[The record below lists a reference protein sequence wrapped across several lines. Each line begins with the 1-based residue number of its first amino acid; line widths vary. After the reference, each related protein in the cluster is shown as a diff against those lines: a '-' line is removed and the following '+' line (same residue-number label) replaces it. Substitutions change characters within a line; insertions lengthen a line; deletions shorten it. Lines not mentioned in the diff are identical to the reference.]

1 MLRIRNLVLLSLAI
15 CATQLFCTTAHAQ
28 RDSRGAARDEV
39 PAYRESRSSELENE
53 NLKHVAASAPQ
64 IGDVLRKDAGLLV
77 EVKRWAAKEAADNG
91 QVVEDSDLSDQA
103 ISDRLARDVQFRSVV
118 TRLLQRYGYL
128 SPAPNPDSELA
139 KEQDLILKERA
150 RRLVQVEAKEDSESL
165 DRTRTESGL
174 EWDASCDPRVDE
186 GCQVQPPQV
195 FRRRLV
201 TPDEASP
208 LPANPPAQ
216 PDQLRQPRV
225 MRTIQTASVSQGTE
239 LPDGQT
245 ARPAGLELL
254 SGPLKHAPE
263 SRFDGTSTAGVS
275 TSLHGGPLSVPSST
289 AEGTSGTASLVSRS
303 DPSRLVRPRM
313 QGGQFNEEQF
323 IPTTMVRRPNPY
335 ADVPSL
341 YDMYV
346 QAATHERPPARFGL
360 EVFQNGTREPEA
372 IPMDL
377 PAGPDYV
384 VGPGDGLA
392 IDLWGS
398 VSQRLTRVVDRE
410 GRVSLPETGPLL
422 VSGRTLGEVQQAVQK
437 TLSTQFQDISADVSL
452 SRLRTVRVYV
462 VGDVAEPGAY
472 DISSLSTP
480 LNALFAAGGV
490 APQGSLRTLKH
501 FRGKQLVEEVDAY
514 DLLLHGLRSDLKH
527 LENGDTLMVPP
538 IGSQVTV
545 DGMVRRPAIYELRD
559 EKSLTDVLDLAG
571 GILPTAALSHIE
583 VQRIEAHQKRTM
595 FSLNVSPIS
604 TAESISNQLSTFETR
619 DGDEVHIF
627 PIAPYNE
634 NAIYLQG
641 HVLRP
646 GRYSYRKDMKLSDLV
661 ASYNDLLPEP
671 APRYAEIIRLNS
683 PDHHPS
689 VESFDLSASLTNP
702 AAAPKLQPL
711 DTVRIFSRYDFEPA
725 PTVWVG
731 GEVRSSGRYRT
742 SGQAHVRDAVY
753 LAGGVT
759 PDASLETAQLFRTQF
774 DGTLTI
780 LSVNLREALAGNPVD
795 NVLLQPRDR
804 ILIQKSSAKV
814 DPRTVYIQG
823 EVAKPG
829 RYPLTAAMHASDLVR
844 SANGFLRSADPESAD
859 LLHYVPSDKSPTGK
873 TSAGHVAL
881 NLSAPLAGAPGND
894 PLLRDGD
901 VLTVPQQAGWK
912 DIGAVVTVRGEVRNP
927 GVYGIQPGERLSSLL
942 KRVGGSLPTAYP
954 QAAVLERVEVR
965 ELQAKSRQELIQ
977 RLEQETTMVKTS
989 VSTTGTEEA
998 ALQQSAMQQR
1008 QRMLD
1013 ALRRAPISGRLVIH
1027 LRTDKRDF
1035 AGSADDIELR
1045 AGDSLE
1051 VPKQPGF
1058 VLVVG
1063 QVYNTNALTYQ
1074 PGKNVGWY
1082 LSRAGGPTHLAD
1094 KKAIFVIHSNGSVT
1108 GGGQGSYWTESV
1120 LSGGIGPGDT
1130 VVVPEKPIGGGT
1142 AWKNVVSIAQI
1153 AQAAALVAAVAIP

>member
-1 MLRIRNLVLLSLAI
+1 MLRIRNLFLLSLPI
-15 CATQLFCTTAHAQ
+15 CATQLFCSTGQAQ
-28 RDSRGAARDEV
+28 RDNRSVARDDV

-53 NLKHVAASAPQ
+53 NLKHVAASAAQ
-64 IGDVLRKDAGLLV
+64 IEEVLRKDAGLLV

-103 ISDRLARDVQFRSVV
+103 ISARLARDVQFRSVV

-128 SPAPNPDSELA
+128 TPAPNPDSELA

-165 DRTRTESGL
+165 DGTRRESGL
-174 EWDASCDPRVDE
+174 ERTASCDLRVDE
-186 GCQVQPPQV
+186 DCRVQPPQV
-195 FRRRLV
+195 PRRRSL

-208 LPANPPAQ
+208 VPVNPSAQ
-216 PDQLRQPRV
+216 PDQLQQPRV
-225 MRTIQTASVSQGTE
+225 MRTMQTASIPQGTE

-254 SGPLKHAPE
+254 SGPLKRAPE
-263 SRFDGTSTAGVS
+263 SAFDGMSTGVS
-275 TSLHGGPLSVPSST
+275 SSIQGGPLSVPSST
-289 AEGTSGTASLVSRS
+289 TDGTSGTASLGSRS
-303 DPSRLVRPRM
+303 DPSRLARPRT

-323 IPTTMVRRPNPY
+323 APTAMVRRPNPY

-346 QAATHERPPARFGL
+346 QAATHQLPPARFGL

-377 PAGPDYV
+377 PVGPDYV

-398 VSQRLTRVVDRE
+398 VSQRLTRIVDRE

-490 APQGSLRTLKH
+490 APRGSLRTLKH
-501 FRGKQLVEEVDAY
+501 FRGMQLVEEVDAY

-595 FSLNVSPIS
+595 FSLNVSPTS
-604 TAESISNQLSTFETR
+604 TAESISNQLSAFEIR

-634 NAIYLQG
+634 DAIYLQG

-646 GRYSYRKDMKLSDLV
+646 GRYSYRKDLKLSDLV
-661 ASYNDLLPEP
+661 ATYNDLLPEP
-671 APRYAEIIRLNS
+671 APRYAEIIRLNP

-689 VESFDLSASLTNP
+689 VESFDLSAAMANP

-711 DTVRIFSRYDFEPA
+711 DTVRIFSRYDFETA

-759 PDASLETAQLFRTQF
+759 PDASLERAQLFRTQA

-780 LSVNLREALAGNPVD
+780 LSVNLREALSGNPVD
-795 NVLLQPRDR
+795 NVLIQPHDR
-804 ILIQKSSAKV
+804 ILIQRSSAKV
-814 DPRTVYIQG
+814 DPPKVYIQG

-829 RYPLTAAMHASDLVR
+829 RYPLTANMHASDLVR

-859 LLHYVPSDKSPTGK
+859 LLHYVTSDKSPTGK

-881 NLSAPLAGAPGND
+881 NLSAALAGAPEND
-894 PLLRDGD
+894 PPLRDGD

-927 GVYGIQPGERLSSLL
+927 GVYGIQPGERLSSML
-942 KRVGGSLPTAYP
+942 KRVGGLLPTAYP
-954 QAAVLERVEVR
+954 QAAVFERVEVR
-965 ELQAKSRQELIQ
+965 ELQAKSRQDLIQ

-1027 LRTDKRDF
+1027 LRPNKRDF
-1035 AGSADDIELR
+1035 AGSPDDIELR

-1063 QVYNTNALTYQ
+1063 QVYNTNALTYE
-1074 PGKNVGWY
+1074 PGKNAGWY

-1094 KKAIFVIHSNGSVT
+1094 KKAIFIIHANGSVT
-1108 GGGQGSYWTESV
+1108 GGGQGGFWTGNV
-1120 LSGGIGPGDT
+1120 LSDGIGPGDT

-1142 AWKNVVSIAQI
+1142 TWKNVVSIAQV